1 LTTLKIAMLH
11 LNSIAGEV
19 DHNRRLIERGI
30 DTALRAGATW
40 IITPETAVSG
50 LQFTH
55 LIGTSWIEPQPDAW
69 SLELGR
75 RVSAAGAYLFLG
87 QPEQGEDGL
96 FYNTVFVLG
105 GGKGTIGS
113 QRKMIV
119 HSDGWSSF
127 GEEIKPVDID
137 HIRVGI
143 MICADAYTNKVA
155 DRHLSQGVQV
165 LVAPSAWGPGL
176 YGPEGEWEQRSRE
189 TGLPVF
195 VCNRTGEDKTVKF
208 WEAES
213 LVIHR
218 GKRLLT
224 HRTQRSEALVF
235 EWDFTAQR
243 LISEFFEIFE
253 IADN

>member
-1 LTTLKIAMLH
+1 MTTLKIAMLH
-11 LNSIAGEV
+11 MNSIAGAL
-19 DHNRRLIERGI
+19 DHNRRLIEKGV
-30 DTALRAGATW
+30 DTALKAGATW
-40 IITPETAVSG
+40 IITPETVVSG
-50 LQFTH
+50 LQFSH
-55 LIGTSWIEPQPDAW
+55 LIGTSWIESQPDAW

-75 RVSAAGAYLFLG
+75 RVSEAGAYVFLG
-87 QPEQGEDGL
+87 QPERGEGGL
-96 FYNTVFVLG
+96 FYNSVFVLG
-105 GGKGTIGS
+105 GGRGTIGS

-127 GEEIKPVDID
+127 GEEIKPVVID
-137 HIRVGI
+137 QIHVGI

-155 DRHLSQGVQV
+155 DGHLAQEAQV

-224 HRTQRSEALVF
+224 HRTKRSEALIF
-235 EWDFTAQR
+235 EWDFEAQR
-243 LISEFFEIFE
+243 LVSKDFEILTLE
-253 IADN
+253 D

>member
-1 LTTLKIAMLH
+1 MTLKIALLH
-11 LNSIAGEV
+11 LNSIAGALE
-19 DHNRRLIERGI
+19 HNRRLIERGI
-30 DTALRAGATW
+30 DVALEAGAKW

-50 LQFTH
+50 LQFSH
-55 LIGTSWIEPQPDAW
+55 LIGTSWIEPQPDVW
-69 SLELGR
+69 SISLGD
-75 RVSAAGAYLFLG
+75 RVGAVGAHLFLG
-87 QPEQGEDGL
+87 QPERGEDGL

-105 GGKGTIGS
+105 GGGGTIGS

-127 GEEIKPVDID
+127 GEEIKSMIID
-137 HIRVGI
+137 HIPVGI

-155 DRHLSQGVQV
+155 DGHLAQGAEV

-195 VCNRTGEDKTVKF
+195 VCNRTGEDKTVRF

-213 LVIHR
+213 LVIQ
-218 GKRLLT
+218 GGERLLA
-224 HRTQRSEALVF
+224 HRTRRSEALLF
-235 EWDFTAQR
+235 EWDFEGRR
-243 LISEFFEIFE
+243 LVSEAFEILALE
-253 IADN
+253 EE

>member
-1 LTTLKIAMLH
+1 MTTLKIAMLH
-11 LNSIAGEV
+11 LNAIAGKLE
-19 DHNRRLIERGI
+19 HNRRLIERGI
-30 DTALRAGATW
+30 DISLKAGATW

-50 LQFTH
+50 LQFSH
-55 LIGTSWIEPQPDAW
+55 LIGTAWIEPQPDAW
-69 SLELGR
+69 SLDLGR
-75 RVSAAGAYLFLG
+75 RVSEADAYLFLG
-87 QPEQGEDGL
+87 QPERGNDGL

-105 GGKGTIGS
+105 GGYGTIGS

-127 GEEIKPVDID
+127 GEEIKPVVID
-137 HIRVGI
+137 QINVGI

-155 DRHLSQGVQV
+155 DGHLAQGAQV

-208 WEAES
+208 WEAQS

-218 GKRLLT
+218 GERLLT
-224 HRTQRSEALVF
+224 HKTRRSEALIF
-235 EWDFTAQR
+235 EWDFEAQR
-243 LISEFFEIFE
+243 LVSKDFEI
-253 IADN
+253 IALEEQ